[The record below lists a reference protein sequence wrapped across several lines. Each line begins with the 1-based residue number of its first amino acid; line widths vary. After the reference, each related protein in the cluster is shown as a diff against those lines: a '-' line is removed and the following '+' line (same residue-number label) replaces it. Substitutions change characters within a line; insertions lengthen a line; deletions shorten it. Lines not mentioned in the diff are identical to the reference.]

1 MRGELTHAQ
10 PFKASNCT
18 LIQTTLAVLGIV
30 GNTIASVIISRK
42 EMRNAFNLLL
52 VSLAC
57 FDSTYLF
64 GSILESIRLVANSS
78 LEVERPFQ

>member
-1 MRGELTHAQ
+1 MFL
-10 PFKASNCT
+10 
-18 LIQTTLAVLGIV
+18 QTTLAVLGIV
-30 GNTIASVIISRK
+30 GNSIASVIISRK

-64 GSILESIRLVANSS
+64 GSILESIRWASTSRCIRLHLYIINIG
-78 LEVERPFQ
+78 LP